1 MNKIP
6 IKMVRQE
13 RKEIASKSLVLFQK
27 KEKKK
32 FPHFLKAQKK
42 GNETNPMISN

>member
-27 KEKKK
+27 KKKK
-32 FPHFLKAQKK
+32 VSAFSQGTKK
-42 GNETNPMISN
+42 GK